1 MSSAR
6 VGVTGSLM
14 WARAITPVMMWGH
27 RRAEPRLWSPGVKAN
42 DLGWIFVPYSDTPF
56 VLDMNGWV

>member
-42 DLGWIFVPYSDTPF
+42 DLGGIFGHAVRP
-56 VLDMNGWV
+56 